1 MPSGMDV
8 STALAQRR
16 SIRDFKADPIPPE
29 LLNAV
34 LADARWAPSWSNTQ
48 PYRLG
53 IASGALR
60 DTISSKLC
68 ALYDEGMALQRA
80 APWTRLAAL
89 LSGKVPKGD
98 YAVPREYPED
108 LQPARRATGFGLY
121 GVLGIARE
129 DKPAR
134 EKQMR
139 KNYEFFGAP
148 TVIFLFAHEGLG
160 HYATLDA
167 GIWLQSFM
175 LAAQARGLGT
185 CAQGA
190 LAVWPEP
197 IRAAF
202 DVPPRYRLLCGCSVG
217 FPAATPVNAFNP
229 DRPAAEALLLKAR

>member
-1 MPSGMDV
+1 MDV

-16 SIRDFKADPIPPE
+16 SIRQFRPDPIPPE
-29 LLNAV
+29 LLGQI

-48 PYRLG
+48 PYRIGL
-53 IASGALR
+53 ASGSQR
-60 DTISSKLC
+60 DQLSAKLC

-80 APWTRLAAL
+80 PLWSKLGAL

-98 YAVPREYPED
+98 YAVPRDYPED

-129 DKPAR
+129 DRPAR

-148 TVIFLFAHEGLG
+148 TALFLFAHEGLG

-190 LAVWPEP
+190 LAVWPAP

-202 DVPPRYRLLCGCSVG
+202 EIPAPYKLLCGCSVG
-217 FPAATPVNAFNP
+217 YPAAHPVNAFNP
-229 DRPAAEALLLKAR
+229 DRPPAESLVLKNR